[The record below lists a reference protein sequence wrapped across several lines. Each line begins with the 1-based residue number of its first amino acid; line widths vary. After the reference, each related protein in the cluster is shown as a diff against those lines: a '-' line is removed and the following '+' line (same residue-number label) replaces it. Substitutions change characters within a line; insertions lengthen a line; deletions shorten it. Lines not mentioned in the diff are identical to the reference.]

1 MKVIY
6 DISTVGSRPEAR
18 TGVAR
23 VAWTT
28 ATLLRER
35 LGDHLSLAATGS
47 ISAALQAEALLRQHP
62 EFKSAA
68 QPVGPVARQVH
79 SLQEKMAQQQRD
91 GRAKPALN
99 VAQTLLT
106 QVSRLLNV
114 SRAPIDH
121 PILRQAD
128 LYHSP
133 YARISAQVRRA
144 LPGRHIL
151 TVNDLIPLVLDPAL
165 FPAGSIAVTQRIIE
179 SIQPEDWIIT
189 ISDSTRNDLCTHR
202 PVNPERVITVH
213 LAASRELFYPV
224 TDEER
229 IQAVRRKYGI
239 PPGAYL
245 LTLNSLAPHK
255 NLAHLIRSFQQLI
268 AQEKIMD
275 LNLVACGGQGK
286 PVGEI
291 LKELGLREADLRQV
305 HFTGFAADEDLAA
318 LYSGARAFVFP
329 SLYEG
334 FGLPVLE
341 AMQCGCPVICTNTSS
356 LPEIVGE
363 AGILVAPDD
372 KDALSAAI
380 SKLYRDQALTKQLAI
395 LGQQR
400 SGAFSW
406 EKTITDTLEIYRQ
419 VAVGKGAIE

>member
-1 MKVIY
+1 MNVIY

-35 LGDHLSLAATGS
+35 LGDQLSLAATGS
-47 ISAALQAEALLRQHP
+47 ISAALQAEMLLRQHP
-62 EFKSAA
+62 EFTLAGR
-68 QPVGPVARQVH
+68 PVSPVARQVH
-79 SLQEKMAQQQRD
+79 SLQEKIAQQQRD
-91 GRAKPALN
+91 RPLQPAQN
-99 VAQTLLT
+99 VAQAMLT
-106 QVSRLLNV
+106 NVSRLLNIT
-114 SRAPIDH
+114 RMPIDRH
-121 PILRQAD
+121 ILRQAD
-128 LYHSP
+128 LFHSP
-133 YARISAQVRRA
+133 YARIPAQVRRA
-144 LPGRHIL
+144 LSGRHIL
-151 TVNDLIPLVLDPAL
+151 TVNDLIPLVLDPGL
-165 FPAGSIAVTQRIIE
+165 FPAGQIAITKRMIDSV
-179 SIQPEDWIIT
+179 QPGDWVIT
-189 ISDSTRNDLCTHR
+189 ISDATRNDLCNYR
-202 PVNPERVITVH
+202 PVTPERVITVH
-213 LAASRELFYPV
+213 LAASNALFYPV
-224 TDEER
+224 ADAER
-229 IQAVRRKYGI
+229 IHSVRQKYGI
-239 PPGAYL
+239 PPGDYL

-268 AQEKIMD
+268 EQERITD

-291 LKELGLREADLRQV
+291 LKGLGLEEADLRQV

-318 LYSGARAFVFP
+318 LYSGALAFVFP

-341 AMQCGCPVICTNTSS
+341 AMQCGCPVICSNTSS

-363 AGILVAPDD
+363 AGLLVVPDD
-372 KDALSAAI
+372 KHALSAVM
-380 SKLYRDQALTKQLAI
+380 SKLYRDQSLANQLAM

-406 EKTITDTLEIYRQ
+406 EKTIAETLEVYRQ
-419 VAVGKGAIE
+419 VAGGKGAIE